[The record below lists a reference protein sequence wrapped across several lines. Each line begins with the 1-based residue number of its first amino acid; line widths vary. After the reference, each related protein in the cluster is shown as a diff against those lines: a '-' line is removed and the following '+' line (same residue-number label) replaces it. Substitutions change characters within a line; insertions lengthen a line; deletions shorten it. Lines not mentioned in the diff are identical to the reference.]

1 VVSDV
6 NLLSMLAINWEPQ
19 LRGYVVV
26 LISIVVLIGGTYLVV
41 GTNLGARL
49 GLLVILGGLFGWI
62 AAMGIIW
69 WTYGIGL
76 QGRMPTWEPA
86 EPATI
91 IRDAQL
97 FQQVEILAQPLKLT
111 GTAAENS
118 ETVAKALESEG
129 WVRLDESDPQRGQAV
144 ASSDDLLINQ
154 ADEFAAGEFV
164 SVAVFDR
171 GGERW
176 PKINESLDFLA
187 FFHEA
192 RYALVEV
199 APVVPQRIEPGRA
212 PARPKVDESQ
222 ERRYVYMIRDL
233 GNRRQPAM
241 LITIGSLIVFV
252 ILCWL
257 LHRRDLILRENLA
270 RSRELEKV

>member
-1 VVSDV
+1 MNS
-6 NLLSMLAINWEPQ
+6 LAMLAINWEPQ

-26 LISIVVLIGGTYLVV
+26 LIAVVVLIGGTYLVV

-49 GLLVILGGLFGWI
+49 GFLVILAGLFGWM

-76 QGRMPTWEPA
+76 KGREPSWKAA

-91 IRDAQL
+91 IRDGEL
-97 FQQVEILAQPLKLT
+97 FQQVEILEQPLKLT
-111 GTAAENS
+111 GTAAQNAA
-118 ETVAKALESEG
+118 TVADALESEG
-129 WVRLDESDPQRGQAV
+129 WVLLEESDPQRGQAV
-144 ASSDDLLINQ
+144 AASDDLLTNQ
-154 ADEFAAGEFV
+154 AEEFAAGEFV
-164 SVAVFDR
+164 SVGVFDR

-176 PKINESLDFLA
+176 PKVNDALDFFA
-187 FFHEA
+187 FFHEP

-199 APVVPQRIEPGRA
+199 APVVTQRIEPGRA
-212 PARPKVDESQ
+212 PALPKIDDTQ

-233 GNRRQPAM
+233 GNKRQPAM
-241 LITIGSLIVFV
+241 FIALGSTLVFL

-257 LHRRDLILRENLA
+257 MHRRDLMLRANLA
-270 RSRELEKV
+270 RARARELEKV

>member
-1 VVSDV
+1 M

-26 LISIVVLIGGTYLVV
+26 LIAIVVLIGGTYLIV

-49 GLLVILGGLFGWI
+49 GFLVILGGLFGWI

-76 QGRMPTWEPA
+76 KGREPSWKAA

-91 IRDAQL
+91 IRDGAL
-97 FQQVEILAQPLKLT
+97 FQQVGILDQPLTLA
-111 GTAAENS
+111 GTATENAA
-118 ETVAKALESEG
+118 TVASALTSEG
-129 WVRLDESDPQRGQAV
+129 WILLEESDPQRGQAV
-144 ASSDDLLINQ
+144 AASDDLLINR
-154 ADEFAAGEFV
+154 AEEFAAGEFV

-176 PKINESLDFLA
+176 PKVNDALDFFA
-187 FFHEA
+187 FFHKP
-192 RYALVEV
+192 RYAIVEV

-212 PARPKVDESQ
+212 PARPKIDESQ
-222 ERRYVYMIRDL
+222 DRRYVYMLRDL
-233 GNRRQPAM
+233 GNKRQPAM
-241 LITIGSLIVFV
+241 FITLGSLIVFV

-257 LHRRDLILRENLA
+257 LHRRDLMLRENLA
-270 RSRELEKV
+270 RARELEKV